1 LVSVSRPAAAH
12 AAQAL
17 YACLLFVALSPAS
30 WARGAS
36 PYLPLNL
43 SPEMERQIERVLIL
57 ADRPIVSRPIAA
69 ATVLEAL
76 PAACRIDAA
85 LCARVR
91 RYLDR
96 YMHKAGLAEASVEGA
111 AHDGAVTPLAN
122 RHGASTDSEW
132 LASAQVYWQPN
143 DYVLVTLGGAGD
155 ADDVVATGSMLSAG
169 FDWAQLDVGYR
180 DHWFSPFT
188 DSAMIISTEARTLPS
203 ITLSNYRPL
212 TRFGF
217 SYEMFLAEMEH
228 SDAIR
233 FESGFTSGKPR
244 LAGLRLAIEPAPG
257 WSLGA
262 NRLMQYGGGARGGT
276 SFGDFFDALFKP
288 HQNDNR
294 DSSDDEFGNQTA
306 AWTSRFI
313 FPGRVPFAA
322 YLEYGGEDTSYEGN
336 YRLGNSAL
344 SVGITF
350 PRLWQRFDLTY
361 EASEWQNGW
370 YTHDIYLDGMTH
382 DGRVL
387 GHWGA
392 DRRVFVDAVG
402 AQTHMLRIGWN
413 APFGGYLQLQ
423 ARTVANES
431 YGINDYERG
440 YDAALSYSRGIR
452 GFTVGGEVLAGRDV
466 FGESYSRIAGF
477 VRFGDEWEAGGAV
490 AEWAEDLARPRGAE
504 LFADAG
510 INFSELAIRLDG
522 SPAQTESLG
531 AAAHFAIGARRA
543 VSDRSDLGVR
553 AEFDDIDG
561 DLLLSVRALD
571 YRYRFHNPLAVSV
584 FVGASRLDLAT
595 PAYGYYYGA
604 GVQWRNLLPNT
615 DVGLDLRYGDKIA
628 RDKLLPSDPPS
639 TKRPDSFYDL
649 TGATLSLSYR
659 W

>member
-1 LVSVSRPAAAH
+1 MIVSRPAAAS
-12 AAQAL
+12 AARAL
-17 YACLLFVALSPAS
+17 FACLLFAAVSPAS
-30 WARGAS
+30 WASGAS

-43 SPEMERQIERVLIL
+43 SPEMEQQIERVLLL
-57 ADRPIVSRPIAA
+57 ADRPIMSRPIAA

-76 PAACRIDAA
+76 PAACRIDPA
-85 LCARVR
+85 LCTRVR

-96 YMHKAGLAEASVEGA
+96 YMHKAGVAEASVEVA
-111 AHDGAVTPLAN
+111 ADDGAVTTLPN
-122 RHGASTDSEW
+122 RHGASSNSEW
-132 LASAQVYWQPN
+132 VASAQAYWQPN
-143 DYVLVTLGGAGD
+143 DYVLVSLGGVGD

-169 FDWAQLDVGYR
+169 FDWAQLDIGYR

-188 DSAMIISTEARTLPS
+188 DSAMIISSEARTLPS
-203 ITLSNYRPL
+203 VTLSNYRAL
-212 TRFGF
+212 TRLGLH
-217 SYEMFLAEMEH
+217 YEVFLAEMER

-233 FESGFTSGKPR
+233 FEDGFTSGKPR
-244 LAGLRLAIEPAPG
+244 LAGLRFSIEPAPG

-262 NRLMQYGGGARGGT
+262 NRLMQYGGGERGGD
-276 SFGDFFDALFKP
+276 SFGDFLDALFKP
-288 HQNDNR
+288 HQTDNR
-294 DSSDDEFGNQTA
+294 EDNDDAEFGNQTA
-306 AWTSRFI
+306 SWTSRFI
-313 FPGRVPFAA
+313 FPGRTPFAA
-322 YLEYGGEDTSYEGN
+322 YLEYAGEDTSYEGN

-350 PRLWQRFDLTY
+350 PRLWRRFDLTY

-370 YTHDIYLDGMTH
+370 YTHDIYLDGMTNDAH
-382 DGRVL
+382 VL

-392 DRRVFVDAVG
+392 DRRVLQDAVG
-402 AQTHMLRIGWN
+402 AQTHMLRIGWS

-431 YGINDYERG
+431 YSVNDYERG
-440 YDAALSYSRGIR
+440 YDLALRYSRGLY
-452 GFTVGGEVLAGRDV
+452 GFTAGAELLAGRDV
-466 FGESYSRIAGF
+466 FGESYSRIGGF
-477 VRFGDEWEAGGAV
+477 VRFGDDWDGGGALD
-490 AEWAEDLARPRGAE
+490 AWAEDLVRPRGAE

-522 SPAQTESLG
+522 SPAHTESLG
-531 AAAHFAIGARRA
+531 AAAHFALGARRA

-571 YRYRFHNPLAVSV
+571 YRYRFHNPLALSV

-604 GVQWRNLLPNT
+604 GVQWRNLLPNV
-615 DVGLDLRYGDKIA
+615 DLGLDLRYGDKIA

>member
-1 LVSVSRPAAAH
+1 
-12 AAQAL
+12 
-17 YACLLFVALSPAS
+17 
-30 WARGAS
+30 
-36 PYLPLNL
+36 
-43 SPEMERQIERVLIL
+43 MEQQIERVLIL
-57 ADRPIVSRPIAA
+57 ADRPIMSRPIAA

-111 AHDGAVTPLAN
+111 AHDGAVTTLPN
-122 RHGASTDSEW
+122 RHGASNDSEW
-132 LASAQVYWQPN
+132 LASAQAYWQPN
-143 DYVLVTLGGAGD
+143 DYVLVSLGGVGD
-155 ADDVVATGSMLSAG
+155 ADDVVATGSMVSAG
-169 FDWAQLDVGYR
+169 FDWAQLDIGFR

-217 SYEMFLAEMEH
+217 SYEVFLAEMEH
-228 SDAIR
+228 SDAIV
-233 FESGFTSGKPR
+233 FEDGFTSGKPR
-244 LAGLRLAIEPAPG
+244 LAGLRFALEPVPG

-276 SFGDFFDALFKP
+276 SFGDFLDALFKP
-288 HQNDNR
+288 HQKDNR
-294 DSSDDEFGNQTA
+294 DPSASTESEFGNQTA

-313 FPGRVPFAA
+313 FPGSVPFAA
-322 YLEYGGEDTSYEGN
+322 YLEYAGEDTSYEGN
-336 YRLGNSAL
+336 YRLGNAAL

-350 PRLWQRFDLTY
+350 PRLWRRFDLTY

-370 YTHDIYLDGMTH
+370 YTHGIYLDGMTN
-382 DGRVL
+382 DGHVL

-431 YGINDYERG
+431 YGANDYERG

-477 VRFGDEWEAGGAV
+477 VRFGDEWDAGGAV
-490 AEWAEDLARPRGAE
+490 DAWAEDLARPRGAE
-504 LFADAG
+504 LFVDAG
-510 INFSELAIRLDG
+510 LNFSELAVRLDG
-522 SPAQTESLG
+522 SPAHNQRLG

-543 VSDRSDLGVR
+543 VTERSDFGVR
-553 AEFDDIDG
+553 AELDDLDG
-561 DLLLSVRALD
+561 DMLLSVRALD

-584 FVGASRLDLAT
+584 FLGASRFDLAT

-604 GVQWRNLLPNT
+604 GVQWRNLLPNV
-615 DVGLDLRYGDKIA
+615 DLGLDLRYGDKIA
-628 RDKLLPSDPPS
+628 RDKLLAHEPPS

-649 TGATLSLSYR
+649 TGATLSLSYH